1 MKQHRDHAMVKEQNQ
16 SKAPGE
22 FGNQGPEPPSR
33 RARKVD
39 REERLQRTKDQ
50 APSDQGGALRT
61 ERAAAQGREDL
72 PEGLAPGEPK
82 ATTARKGD
90 PGIPRTSHSEP
101 TRKDR
106 RAKS

>member
-1 MKQHRDHAMVKEQNQ
+1 MVKERNE

-33 RARKVD
+33 RVRKVD

-50 APSDQGGALRT
+50 APSDQGGTMRA
-61 ERAAAQGREDL
+61 ERANAQGREDL
-72 PEGLAPGEPK
+72 PEGLEPGEPK
-82 ATTARKGD
+82 ATTARKRD
-90 PGIPRTSHSEP
+90 PGMPRTSHSEP

-106 RAKS
+106 GAKS